1 MTTWRRRGTLATW
14 FPAVAAAGML
24 TLAGCGGAPSTGA
37 ASVAPTAPGPDSG
50 SGTSTP
56 TAATSGSAPA
66 ASPAPHQTESNPPG
80 DIPDQ
85 QVFVAYTPPGAHF
98 SVKVPEGW
106 ARSTTGQGVTFTD
119 KLNSIT
125 LQEVPAAS
133 APSAASVTASVVP
146 QLSGQVPAFAAGKV
160 STVTRAAGQAV
171 LVTYLGD
178 SAPDPVTNKVVRD
191 AFERYSF
198 WRGGHEAVLTLSGP
212 QGADNVDPWK
222 IVTDSL
228 RWQ

>member
-1 MTTWRRRGTLATW
+1 MTPRSRRSPVPVM
-14 FPAVAAAGML
+14 FPALAAVGALTLSGCGAAASPV
-24 TLAGCGGAPSTGA
+24 TPTVAGTSAP
-37 ASVAPTAPGPDSG
+37 SG
-50 SGTSTP
+50 SGLPSA
-56 TAATSGSAPA
+56 AATGSAAAAPA
-66 ASPAPHQTESNPPG
+66 VPHQTESNPPG

-106 ARSTTGQGVTFTD
+106 ARSTTAQGVTFTD

-125 LQEVPAAS
+125 LQETPAATAATAAS
-133 APSAASVTASVVP
+133 ATATVVP
-146 QLSGQVPAFAAGKV
+146 QLASQVPAFAPGKV
-160 STVTRAAGQAV
+160 STLTRSAGQAV

-198 WRGGHEAVLTLSGP
+198 WHGGHQAVLTLSGP

-222 IVTDSL
+222 TVTDSL

>member
-1 MTTWRRRGTLATW
+1 MMMSWPRRPGL
-14 FPAVAAAGML
+14 PAVFPVLAAAGAL
-24 TLAGCGGAPSTGA
+24 TLAACGG
-37 ASVAPTAPGPDSG
+37 G
-50 SGTSTP
+50 SGATSTVVP
-56 TAATSGSAPA
+56 TAAGSQTPSSSGTV
-66 ASPAPHQTESNPPG
+66 SPAPPSNSPATSAVPHQTESNPPG

-85 QVFVAYTPPGAHF
+85 QVFVSYTPPGAHF
-98 SVKVPEGW
+98 SIKVPEGW
-106 ARSTTGQGVTFTD
+106 ARSSTAAGVTFTD

-125 LQEVPAAS
+125 VQERPAA
-133 APSAASVTASVVP
+133 AAATPSSVTSTVLPELTA
-146 QLSGQVPAFAAGKV
+146 QVPAFAAGKIG
-160 STVTRAAGQAV
+160 SVTRAAGQAV

-198 WRGGHEAVLTLSGP
+198 WHAGHEAVLTLSGP

>member
-1 MTTWRRRGTLATW
+1 MTLPRRTTV
-14 FPAVAAAGML
+14 PALIPAIAVVGAL
-24 TLAGCGGAPSTGA
+24 TLGACGGT
-37 ASVAPTAPGPDSG
+37 ASPVTVNPTNA
-50 SGTSTP
+50 SGT
-56 TAATSGSAPA
+56 TAASGSAAPSSPASGSAA

-106 ARSTTGQGVTFTD
+106 ARSQTAQGVTFTD

-125 LQEVPAAS
+125 LVEAPAVTAAS
-133 APSAASVTASVVP
+133 TASATSTVVP
-146 QLSGQVPAFAAGKV
+146 RLAGQVPAFAPGKV
-160 STVTRAAGQAV
+160 STVTRTAGPAV

-198 WRGGHEAVLTLSGP
+198 WNAGHEAVLILSGP
-212 QGADNVDPWK
+212 KGADNVDPWK
-222 IVTDSL
+222 TVTDSL
-228 RWQ
+228 RWL